1 MYFKTY
7 LFSIRAGDPNFV
19 LLTWL
24 ESRGAV
30 VQGGQ
35 RQREHAEL
43 VFSCMELISVP
54 VIEIT
59 KLLKQHMHHA
69 KIRDLDFTHIDCP
82 TKQ

>member
-1 MYFKTY
+1 MFRIKEVCLVVLHYIAGPSGIAIH

-59 KLLKQHMHHA
+59 KE
-69 KIRDLDFTHIDCP
+69 
-82 TKQ
+82 